1 MRRRRI
7 LAAGGVLVGSAVA
20 GVASGSS
27 NEHNLVSA
35 ARRPS
40 DGNEPERNTESILP
54 DTVHETTLYEIDAP
68 QDGPTAMVF
77 GGIHGDEYNG
87 IDVGHEVADEWYP
100 DAGALVVVPETD
112 SVAVE
117 NDVREG
123 VDGDLN
129 RHFPADGEPAS
140 ELAQGVWEA
149 VERHDP
155 DVVLDL
161 HRSLGIYGVHQ
172 QYVGQAIFHSS
183 DAYGDE
189 LVAVLNDGV
198 VPWYLPMHRFV
209 ANESHLLG
217 PLLFH
222 EAARE
227 LDATTYLFETTDY
240 LLDRE
245 TKNEMTRVV
254 TAALLE
260 RHGLLETEGDR

>member
-7 LAAGGVLVGSAVA
+7 LAAGGILAGTAVA
-20 GVASGSS
+20 GVASRSS
-27 NEHNLVSA
+27 NEHGLVSA
-35 ARRPS
+35 ARNPS
-40 DGNEPERNTESILP
+40 DGNEPERNTESILS
-54 DTVHETTLYEIDAP
+54 DTVHETTLHEIDAQ
-68 QDGPTAMVF
+68 QDGPTAMIF

-87 IDVGHEVADEWYP
+87 IDVGHEVTDWYP
-100 DAGALVVVPETD
+100 DAGTLVVVPETD
-112 SVAVE
+112 RVAVE
-117 NDVREG
+117 NDEREG
-123 VDGDLN
+123 IDGDLN
-129 RHFPADGEPAS
+129 RHFPADGEPES
-140 ELAQGVWEA
+140 DLAQGVWEA
-149 VERHDP
+149 VDRHDP

-172 QYVGQAIFHSS
+172 QYVGQAIFHSP

-189 LVAVLNDGV
+189 LAATLNDDV

-209 ANESHLLG
+209 ARESHLSG

-227 LDATTYLFETTDY
+227 LDATAYLFETTSF

-260 RHGLLETEGDR
+260 RHGLLEAGGDR